1 MFAPDLI
8 EIVFVEVEVFQDL
21 FNERFVHVLPVYVS
35 VYIYVIAKKRGFH
48 PLWSVAFKLVA
59 DLRFAVSLDHGV
71 AIRKPA
77 DRGGVITQVARRV
90 AVDAAVRIESRILLD
105 TLAARSGC
113 HLANMVAVDVH
124 ARCVFTNGGAF
135 SERGRWNQKQ

>member
-1 MFAPDLI
+1 M
-8 EIVFVEVEVFQDL
+8 
-21 FNERFVHVLPVYVS
+21 
-35 VYIYVIAKKRGFH
+35 
-48 PLWSVAFKLVA
+48 WSVAFKLVA

-113 HLANMVAVDVH
+113 HLANMVAVDVPTVVH
-124 ARCVFTNGGAF
+124 SANAAAGTRSNKPTRVFFILTAL
-135 SERGRWNQKQ
+135 